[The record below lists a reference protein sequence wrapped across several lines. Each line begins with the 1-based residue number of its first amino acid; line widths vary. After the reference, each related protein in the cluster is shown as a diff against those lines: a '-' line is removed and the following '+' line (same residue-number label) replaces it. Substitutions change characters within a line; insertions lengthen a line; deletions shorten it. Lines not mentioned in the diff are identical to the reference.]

1 VGRRFRHLGEEWD
14 AESTGMGHGAGV
26 GGAVQVTD
34 WGVEFGCVSNR
45 SKGPYIG
52 NIREPNPNQVSGG
65 PKSRSF
71 RSSRRHPPTGPRSVR
86 FCGGTGSRRKPTTA
100 GGPNLAGWK
109 SVTPGGC
116 GNWKTRTG
124 A

>member
-1 VGRRFRHLGEEWD
+1 MPRKRYSEEQIIQILKETSAD
-14 AESTGMGHGAGV
+14 
-26 GGAVQVTD
+26 
-34 WGVEFGCVSNR
+34 
-45 SKGPYIG
+45 
-52 NIREPNPNQVSGG
+52 
-65 PKSRSF
+65 
-71 RSSRRHPPTGPRSVR
+71 GPRSVR